1 MTDPRTSDTVKE
13 RIAKVIARAG
23 VCSRREAEAR
33 ILDGRVSVNG
43 KRLETPAHTVGP
55 DDVVLIDGAPLPD
68 RERTRLWLYHKPKG
82 LVTTNNDP
90 EGRRTIFDA
99 LPAEL
104 PRVMTVGRLDIN
116 TEGLLILTNDGGLAR
131 VLELPDT
138 GWLRRYRVRAF
149 GTVREADLARL
160 ADGVAVDGVLYG
172 PIEASI
178 DHSNGPNAWL
188 TIGLREGKN
197 REVKN
202 VLSHIGLTVN
212 RLIRISFGPF
222 QLGDIAA
229 GEVREVR
236 TRILRDQLGD
246 KLVNASGALFQDDRQ
261 DARAGN
267 AGGPRNTG
275 PAPKRAQQP
284 ARSGSKQRS
293 GKKSAAKHALAKQ
306 VANNPQE
313 VNPQKGKPQRG
324 KKTTGKQTAGK
335 QTAGKPA
342 PGKHAAKSGVSGKP
356 VPSQKAPAGTNPDAR
371 PRGRRN
377 TNKGRP

>member
-1 MTDPRTSDTVKE
+1 MTDPNTPDMVKE

-33 ILDGRVSVNG
+33 ILAGRVSVNG
-43 KRLETPAHTVGP
+43 KRLDTPAHTVGP
-55 DDVVLIDGAPLPD
+55 DDVVLIDGAPLPE

-172 PIEASI
+172 PIEASV
-178 DHSNGPNAWL
+178 DQSNGPNAWL

-229 GEVREVR
+229 GDVREVR
-236 TRILRDQLGD
+236 TRILRDQLGA
-246 KLVNASGALFQDDRQ
+246 KLVTASGALFQDDRQ
-261 DARAGN
+261 DARSGHTARNRN
-267 AGGPRNTG
+267 AGP
-275 PAPKRAQQP
+275 PSKRAQQP
-284 ARSGSKQRS
+284 VRNGNKPRS
-293 GKKSAAKHALAKQ
+293 GKKSAAKHALTKQ
-306 VANNPQE
+306 ASDTAPR
-313 VNPQKGKPQRG
+313 GKLQRS
-324 KKTTGKQTAGK
+324 KKTTDKQA
-335 QTAGKPA
+335 AGKPT
-342 PGKHAAKSGVSGKP
+342 PGKHAPKHGVSGKP
-356 VPSQKAPAGTNPDAR
+356 ASGQKAPAGTKPDTR

-377 TNKGRP
+377 TSKDRP